1 MKQIELIGPPL
12 YQWDTGRRVH
22 IALQGVTEAHFAVAG
37 SERALVVPV
46 VGGEAV
52 VPSLL
57 LTAGVDMA
65 VWASDGRDTH
75 ARAVLKVRPRAKPD
89 GYIYTDDE
97 VKTWADVEDWV
108 REQLRAVGEPGTKW
122 YVGCGTPATG
132 GRVGDLY
139 LDSETGT
146 YYRYGEI
153 GDTNG

>member
-12 YQWDTGRRVH
+12 YQWDTGRRVRVSVRG
-22 IALQGVTEAHFAVAG
+22 ATEAHFAIAG
-37 SERALVVPV
+37 SARALVTPV
-46 VGGEAV
+46 VGGEAP

-57 LTAGVDMA
+57 LTAGADIA
-65 VWASDGRDTH
+65 AWASDGRDTQ
-75 ARAVLKVRPRAKPD
+75 ARAVLRVRPRAKPD

-97 VKTWADVEDWV
+97 VKTWADIEDWV
-108 REQLRAVGEPGTKW
+108 REQLKSAGEPGTKW
-122 YVGCGTPATG
+122 YVGGGTPAIG

-153 GDTNG
+153 GDTND

>member
-12 YQWDTGRRVH
+12 YQWDTGRCVRVSVRG
-22 IALQGVTEAHFAVAG
+22 ATEAHFAIAG
-37 SERALVVPV
+37 SARALVTPV
-46 VGGEAV
+46 VGGEAP

-57 LTAGVDMA
+57 LTAGADIA
-65 VWASDGRDTH
+65 AWASDGRDTQ
-75 ARAVLKVRPRAKPD
+75 ARAVLRVRPRAKPD

-97 VKTWADVEDWV
+97 VKTWADIEDWV
-108 REQLRAVGEPGTKW
+108 REQLKSAGEPGTKW
-122 YVGCGTPATG
+122 YVGGGAPATG